1 MKKFFNVEE
10 YNNIKELIT
19 ASVNKYKN
27 KPAFVI
33 KHKQDDQVEYENIS
47 YNQMLNDINGLGTAF
62 YSMGLKGKRVAI
74 IGKNRYEWFLTHLT
88 NLFGSIISIPLDK
101 DLQLEELESSL
112 IRSEANVIVFDDKL
126 SDLIENIKFRGN
138 TLISNYICM
147 SDKKGY
153 KSILELIKHGNELIS
168 KGDNSFIENKI
179 NNDELSVLL
188 FTSGTTSKSKA
199 VMLSQKNFASNIYA
213 LQSVEDIRPT
223 DTNIALLPFHHVFG
237 SACMIMML
245 ASGAKTVFTDGLRY
259 IKQNMCEYQV
269 SLFVGVPLL
278 IESMYNA
285 ITKEIAKQGK
295 TNLIN
300 TMRTLSNA
308 LLKIH
313 IDLRRVFFKKILDN
327 FGGKL
332 RLVIS
337 GGAPADANATI
348 GFHDFGVEVLQ
359 GYGLSETAPVI
370 AAESYF
376 NKKIGTVG
384 KPMRNVQVEVV
395 NCDSDGIGE
404 IRAKGPNIMLG
415 YYGME
420 DLTNEVLQDG
430 WFYTGDL
437 GYFDEEGFLYVTG
450 RSKNLIV
457 LKNGKKVFPEE
468 LETVVNRLD
477 LVSECMV
484 FGLQDKED
492 INDVTISIKAVFD
505 EEIVKQKYNNYS
517 EEELKNIL
525 WDKLKEINLTFPR
538 YKHIQKLI
546 TSHTELIKTTT
557 KKVKRQEEMKLIM
570 QGGI

>member
-1 MKKFFNVEE
+1 MKEFFDATEFD
-10 YNNIKELIT
+10 NIKEIIYNS
-19 ASVNKYKN
+19 AKKFNEKS
-27 KPAFVI
+27 AFVI
-33 KHKQDDQVEYENIS
+33 KHKENESIS
-47 YNQMLNDINGLGTAF
+47 YEEISYTRMLDDINALGTKF
-62 YSMGLKGKRVAI
+62 YKMGLRGRRIAV
-74 IGKNRYEWFLTHLT
+74 IGKNRYEWILTHLA
-88 NLFGSIISIPLDK
+88 NLMGSIISIPLDK

-112 IRSEANVIVFDDKL
+112 IRSEADVIVFDPKL
-126 SDLIENIKFRGN
+126 MDLIEKIKENDN
-138 TLISNYICM
+138 TKIQEYICM
-147 SDKKGY
+147 DKKEGY
-153 KSILELIKHGNELIS
+153 KYIMDLVVEGRALIANGDDSYIDNEI
-168 KGDNSFIENKI
+168 D
-179 NNDELSVLL
+179 NDELSVLL

-199 VMLSQKNFASNIYA
+199 VMLSQKNTASNIYA

-245 ASGAKTVFTDGLRY
+245 ASGAKTVFPDGLRY

-269 SLFVGVPLL
+269 SVFVGVPLL

-285 ITKEIAKQGK
+285 ITKEIDKQGK

-300 TMRTLSNA
+300 TMTKISNG
-308 LLKIH
+308 LLKLH
-313 IDLRRVFFKKILDN
+313 IDLRRVIFKKIIDN

-337 GGAPADANATI
+337 GGAPADSKATE
-348 GFHDFGVEVLQ
+348 GFHNFGVEVVQ

-376 NKKIGTVG
+376 HQKLGSVG
-384 KPMRNVQVEVV
+384 KPMRNVQVEIV
-395 NCDSDGIGE
+395 DQDKDGVGE

-420 DLTNEVLQDG
+420 ELTNEVLKDG

-437 GYFDEEGFLYVTG
+437 GYIDNEGFLFVTG

-484 FGLQDKED
+484 FGLQDEND
-492 INDVTISIKAVFD
+492 ENDVTVSIKAVYD
-505 EEIVKQKYNNYS
+505 EDVVKQKYSSLS
-517 EEELKNIL
+517 EEELRNTL
-525 WDKLKEINLTFPR
+525 WDKLKEVNLTFQNINIL
-538 YKHIQKLI
+538 K
-546 TSHTELIKTTT
+546 S
-557 KKVKRQEEMKLIM
+557 
-570 QGGI
+570 